1 MKKYAIITLVSLLF
15 IACGPSLPRLGKSS
29 IDEVVA
35 AMTMEE
41 KAHFVVGTG
50 MAGFS
55 GDSAVVGE
63 TKKMVPGA
71 AGTTYP
77 IPRLGIPAV
86 VLADGPAGLRINPI
100 REGDTAR
107 YYCTHFPIGTLLA
120 STWNQELVQE
130 VGSAIGN
137 EVLEYG
143 VDILLAPALN
153 IHRNPLCGRNFEY
166 YSEDPIVAGKIAAA
180 YVKGVQSNG
189 VGTSIKHFAVN
200 NQESNRM
207 ANDAH
212 VSPRALREIY
222 LKGFEIAVEESK
234 PWTVMSSYNYLNGVY
249 TSENSELLTT
259 LLRDEWG
266 FKGMVMTDW
275 FGGKDPVK
283 QMIAGNDLLE
293 PGTPKQIEAIIKGVK
308 EGALNE
314 AVLNRNVRRVLEM
327 VLQSPRFSGYKYS
340 NKPDL
345 KAHAEIARQSATE
358 GMVLLKNANHTLP
371 FSTDV
376 KKVAL
381 FGCTSY
387 DFIAGGTGSGNV
399 NRAYTV
405 SLLDGLINAGYV
417 IDNDLKT
424 AYHKHIAVENERN
437 VPDKSNK
444 FAAFMPL
451 PRPTEIIPSSE
462 LLKQQVLKADV
473 ALVTLGRTS
482 GEFLDRKLNDFNLND
497 AELRMLQTV
506 CDAFHAAGKK
516 VVVVLNI
523 GGVIETAS
531 WKEKPDAI
539 LLAWQAGQEGGNS
552 VVDVLSGK
560 ASPSGKLPMT
570 FPVKF
575 EDAAS
580 SANFPTEGN
589 ESSMNFTDHGGKK
602 TNIRLWDYTDYEE
615 DIYVGY
621 RYFDSFG
628 RQVSYPFGFG
638 LSYTTFE
645 YLNPVIKQEKGTY
658 IVNIGIKNTGKVAG
672 KEIAQLYV
680 SAPVNANLPKPEK
693 ELKAFVKTKE
703 IKPGETVHVNLKVN
717 VEDLASYDEKTSTWM
732 VDSGIYKFLI
742 GASSRDIKSVLNANI
757 TGSSR
762 KVNDVLKLQE
772 PIKILRK

>member
-1 MKKYAIITLVSLLF
+1 MF

-35 AMTMEE
+35 AMTIDE

-77 IPRLGIPAV
+77 VPRLGIPSV

-100 REGDTAR
+100 REGDTVS

-249 TSENSELLTT
+249 TSENLELLTT
-259 LLRDEWG
+259 ILRDEWG

-275 FGGKDPVK
+275 FGGKDPIA

-308 EGALNE
+308 EGVLNE
-314 AVLNRNVRRVLEM
+314 AVLDRNVRRVLEM
-327 VLQSPRFSGYKYS
+327 VLQSPRFRGYKYS

-345 KAHAEIARQSATE
+345 KAHAKIARQSATE
-358 GMVLLKNANHTLP
+358 GMVLLKNANHALP
-371 FSTDV
+371 FLTDV

-417 IDNDLKT
+417 IDNDLKNV
-424 AYHKHIAVENERN
+424 YQKHIAVENGRN

-444 FAAFMPL
+444 FAAFMPF
-451 PRPTEIIPSSE
+451 PRPTELIPSSE

-497 AELRMLQTV
+497 AEQRMLQIV
-506 CDAFHAAGKK
+506 CEAFHAAGKK

-560 ASPSGKLPMT
+560 VSPSGKLPMT

-621 RYFDSFG
+621 RYFDSFDK
-628 RQVSYPFGFG
+628 QVSFPFGFG

-645 YLNPVIKQEKGTY
+645 YLNSVIKQEKGTY
-658 IVNIGIKNTGKVAG
+658 TVNIGIKNIGKVAG
-672 KEIAQLYV
+672 KEIVQLYV
-680 SAPVNANLPKPEK
+680 SAPANANLPKPEK

-703 IKPGETVHVNLKVN
+703 IKPEETIHVNLKVN
-717 VEDLASYDEKTSTWM
+717 IEDLASYDEKTSTWM

-762 KVNDVLKLQE
+762 KANDVLKLQE